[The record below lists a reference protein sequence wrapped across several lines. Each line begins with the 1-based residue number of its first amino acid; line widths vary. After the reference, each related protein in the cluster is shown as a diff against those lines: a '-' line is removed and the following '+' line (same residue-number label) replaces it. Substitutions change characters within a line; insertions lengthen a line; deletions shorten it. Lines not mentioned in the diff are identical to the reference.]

1 MDHRAFLKQLFNCAI
16 AAADPLAI
24 VPQHLPPRPKGRL
37 VVLGAGKASASMA
50 RVVEDYYGAPLE
62 GIVVTRY
69 GHAVSCKHIEIIE
82 AAHPKPDAAG
92 EVGAQRVLE
101 LARTLGPDDLGLCLI
116 SGGGSAL
123 LSLPAPG
130 LTLAHKQA
138 INSALLRSGAPIS
151 AMNIVRKNLS
161 AIKGGRLAAAAYPAK
176 LLTLIISDVPGD
188 DPAIVA
194 SGPTIG
200 DPSTFAQAREILRK
214 YGIEEPRAVIEHLKR
229 AQDQTPKPGDP
240 RLDASVIK
248 IIAAAQMSLKAG
260 AKCAHEAGVTPIILG
275 DAIEGEACDIGRAHG
290 LLALRRLQE
299 GLRPCVFLSGG
310 ETSVTMRA
318 PDNANARGG
327 RNSEYLLAL
336 ALALEGAAGVYAL
349 AADTDGIDGMSEH
362 AGAMITPD
370 TLARAR
376 AAGLDPEAMLEQNNS
391 GGLFEALGDCV
402 TTGATLTNVN
412 DFRAILIL

>member
-1 MDHRAFLKQLFNCAI
+1 MDHRAFLRQLFNCAT
-16 AAADPLAI
+16 AAADPSAI

-37 VVLGAGKASASMA
+37 VVLWAGKASASMA
-50 RVVEDYYGAPLE
+50 RVVEDYYGVPLE
-62 GIVVTRY
+62 GLVVTRY
-69 GHAVSCKHIEIIE
+69 GHAVSCKYIEIIE

-92 EVGAQRVLE
+92 EAGAQRVLE

-138 INSALLRSGAPIS
+138 INAALLRSGAPIS
-151 AMNIVRKNLS
+151 AMNIVRKHLS
-161 AIKGGRLAAAAYPAK
+161 AIKGGRLAAAASPAH
-176 LLTLIISDVPGD
+176 LLTLVISDVPGD

-194 SGPTIG
+194 SGPTVA

-214 YGIEEPRAVIEHLKR
+214 YGIKEPRAVIEHLER
-229 AQDQTPKPGDP
+229 AQDETPKPGDP
-240 RLDASVIK
+240 RLDASVVK
-248 IIAAAQMSLKAG
+248 IIATAQMSLEAA
-260 AKCAHEAGVTPIILG
+260 AKCAREAGVTPIILG
-275 DAIEGEACDIGRAHG
+275 DAIEGEAREIGRQHG
-290 LLALRRLQE
+290 ALALRQAQE
-299 GLRPCVFLSGG
+299 AQRPCVFLSGG

-318 PDNANARGG
+318 PDNATSRGG

-336 ALALEGAAGVYAL
+336 ALALEGAPGVYAL

-362 AGAMITPD
+362 AGATIAPD
-370 TLARAR
+370 TLARAL
-376 AAGLDPEAMLEQNNS
+376 AAGLDPGAMLELNNS
-391 GGLFEALGDCV
+391 GALFEALGDCV

>member
-1 MDHRAFLKQLFNCAI
+1 MDHRAFLRQLLDCAI
-16 AAADPLAI
+16 AAADPSAI

-50 RVVEDYYGAPLE
+50 RAVEDYYAAPLE
-62 GIVVTRY
+62 GLVVTRY
-69 GHAVSCKHIEIIE
+69 GHAVSCKHIEIIQ

-92 EVGAQRVLE
+92 EAGAQRILD

-130 LTLAHKQA
+130 LTLEHKQA
-138 INSALLRSGAPIS
+138 INAALLRSGAPIS
-151 AMNIVRKNLS
+151 AINVVRKHLS
-161 AIKGGRLAAAAYPAK
+161 AIKGGRLAAAAFPAP
-176 LLTLIISDVPGD
+176 LLTLIISDAPGD

-214 YGIEEPRAVIEHLKR
+214 YGVNEPLAVLEHLDR
-229 AQDQTPKPGDP
+229 AQNETPKPGDP
-240 RLDASVIK
+240 VLAASGAK
-248 IIAAAQMSLKAG
+248 IIAAAQMSLEA
-260 AKCAHEAGVTPIILG
+260 AAFCAQEAGVAPLILG
-275 DAIEGEACDIGRAHG
+275 DAIEGEARDVGRGHG
-290 LLALRRLQE
+290 ALALRYLKD
-299 GLRPCVFLSGG
+299 GHRPCVLLSGG

-318 PDNANARGG
+318 PDNAGMRGG

-336 ALALEGAAGVYAL
+336 ALALEGVAGVHAL

-362 AGAMITPD
+362 AGAVIAPD

-376 AAGLDPEAMLEQNNS
+376 AAGFDPALVLDENNS
-391 GGLFEALGDCV
+391 GALFEALGDCV
-402 TTGATLTNVN
+402 TTGPTLTNVN
-412 DFRAILIL
+412 DFRAILIA